1 MATLGTVTITYADT
15 STEDITRVNTR
26 ASAARY
32 DRRAFRGPYGTTWQV
47 EGSGKREPEEFTLS
61 FEVHADTI
69 EDASPLVRAL
79 LAKLGAAVSVS
90 APIGSFDSAGILSYA
105 QSPIEAGY
113 RLDVVMLAE
122 AGRTA

>member
-1 MATLGTVTITYADT
+1 MTQIGTVTLEFSDT
-15 STEDITRVNTR
+15 STEVITHVNTR
-26 ASAARY
+26 ASSARY
-32 DRRAFRGPYGTTWQV
+32 DRRAFRGPYGTTWQA

-69 EDASPLVRAL
+69 EDASHLVQAL
-79 LAKLGAAVSVS
+79 LAKLEAAVSVS

-113 RLDVVMLAE
+113 RLDVRMLAE